1 MHLSKESSL
10 PEPISYGHRLLELAE
25 QALRPVDQIDYVVR
39 QCVMPVQLDG
49 GAGTYSLN
57 PAKITEALADGLRAE
72 LAHVTSAPV
81 PEYLA
86 GLLRRLDPAQEGWGT
101 ASPAR

>member
-1 MHLSKESSL
+1 MNVHKENSL
-10 PEPISYGHRLLELAE
+10 PEPISYADRLLELAK
-25 QALRPVDQIDYVVR
+25 QALHPVDQIDYVVR
-39 QCVMPVQLDG
+39 HFVMPVQHDG
-49 GAGTYSLN
+49 VATYSLN